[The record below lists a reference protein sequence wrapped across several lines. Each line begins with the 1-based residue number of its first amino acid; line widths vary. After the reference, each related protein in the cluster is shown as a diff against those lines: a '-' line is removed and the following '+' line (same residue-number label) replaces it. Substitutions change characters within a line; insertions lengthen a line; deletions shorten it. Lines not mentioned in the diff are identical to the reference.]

1 MFLATT
7 GLTQWFVLS
16 SFDEENESL
25 SEMRNDQSV
34 DHPPV
39 NLKLKALREFLDS
52 LPKMPSHYC
61 RKDTKKLY
69 VEPLFKS
76 YADLYEEYTKQNIQ
90 SMSRSSFM
98 KEIASMGISIFHPR
112 KDRCDICCS
121 FDTGNIGQDDFAD
134 DWELLPLPR
143 NDVIPVNGPDRLYSS
158 PLKIKQSKYD
168 DLQSLKSVLL
178 KDAHAFYDN
187 LPH

>member
-1 MFLATT
+1 
-7 GLTQWFVLS
+7 
-16 SFDEENESL
+16 
-25 SEMRNDQSV
+25 
-34 DHPPV
+34 
-39 NLKLKALREFLDS
+39 
-52 LPKMPSHYC
+52 
-61 RKDTKKLY
+61 
-69 VEPLFKS
+69 
-76 YADLYEEYTKQNIQ
+76 
-90 SMSRSSFM
+90 MSRSSFM

-121 FDTGNIGQDDFAD
+121 FDTGNIGQDDHQECQGNSLSPYQVKYLDHTLFSNYKDFGNLKSIKPGKKATAPNVTKLRALKYTPDGSMFFKTSFAD

-158 PLKIKQSKYD
+158 RLKIKQSKYD
-168 DLQSLKSVLL
+168 HLQSLKSVLL

>member
-1 MFLATT
+1 
-7 GLTQWFVLS
+7 
-16 SFDEENESL
+16 
-25 SEMRNDQSV
+25 
-34 DHPPV
+34 
-39 NLKLKALREFLDS
+39 
-52 LPKMPSHYC
+52 
-61 RKDTKKLY
+61 
-69 VEPLFKS
+69 
-76 YADLYEEYTKQNIQ
+76 
-90 SMSRSSFM
+90 MSRSSFM

-121 FDTGNIGQDDFAD
+121 FDTGNIGQDEYVIHRQKKDLAQKEKEKEKDKLEADGAESTTKVITVDDFGNLKSIKPGKKATAPNVTNLRALKYTPDGSMFFKTSFAD

-158 PLKIKQSKYD
+158 RLKIKQSKYD
-168 DLQSLKSVLL
+168 HLQSLKSVLL